1 MTGGAGKRVTEPT
14 GSDLRHASIDGKIY
28 TGDVRAFIGGE
39 ERDCCGD
46 SSGMPLRPIGI
57 CVVNCAT
64 ACAACS
70 AVRPVV
76 VAKAGVS
83 IAPGLIQFTRIL
95 RSFNSKAQPRAKLRT
110 AALLAA

>member
-46 SSGMPLRPIGI
+46 FLGHASAAHWDLRGELCDCLRGLFSG
-57 CVVNCAT
+57 
-64 ACAACS
+64 
-70 AVRPVV
+70 
-76 VAKAGVS
+76 KA
-83 IAPGLIQFTRIL
+83 R
-95 RSFNSKAQPRAKLRT
+95 RRR
-110 AALLAA
+110 